1 MAAVAALIDAREPDP
16 LKALTFGGVPT
27 TILLLDAGD
36 FHLATD
42 DDALIAVERKAPGDL
57 LASIKAGRLK
67 PQLARLREL
76 TPWAYLLITGRL
88 EPTCAGYAAT
98 ERGETGFLWAAVDG
112 FLLDCQEMGV
122 GVVRTPT
129 ATPVEVER
137 ALLRLADRHRGGVRI
152 APARPHEWLSDEETL
167 LSAFR
172 GIGPERAN
180 AVLKFYR
187 SVGRA
192 LAELTNIQAG
202 RGALLPPGIG
212 RKTQMHLRDVLGLSG
227 WDRLAIIGF
236 EIEESVAPVVAEA
249 AAGVAD

>member
-1 MAAVAALIDAREPDP
+1 MAAVAALIDQREPDP
-16 LKALTFGGVPT
+16 LKALTFGGLPT
-27 TILLLDAGD
+27 SVVLLDAGD

-42 DDALIAVERKAPGDL
+42 DEALIAVERKSPSDL

-112 FLLDCQEMGV
+112 FLLDCQEMGI
-122 GVVRTPT
+122 GVLRMPT

-152 APARPHEWLSDEETL
+152 APARPHEWLSDEEAL
-167 LSAFR
+167 LAAFR
-172 GIGPERAN
+172 RIGPERAN
-180 AVLKFYR
+180 ALLKRGGTVAHVLEALTDLCAPCEVPD
-187 SVGRA
+187 VG
-192 LAELTNIQAG
+192 
-202 RGALLPPGIG
+202 P
-212 RKTQMHLRDVLGLSG
+212 KTRIAVRDVLGLG
-227 WDRLAIIGF
+227 PYDCLAVVTMGSSRGI
-236 EIEESVAPVVAEA
+236 VAPVLADEA
-249 AAGVAD
+249 AGAAD

>member
-1 MAAVAALIDAREPDP
+1 MTAVAILIDQREPPD
-16 LKALTFGGVPT
+16 LKALTFNGLPT
-27 TILLLDAGD
+27 SVVLLDTGD

-42 DDALIAVERKAPGDL
+42 DDALVAVERKAPGDL
-57 LASIKAGRLK
+57 LNSIKAGRLK
-67 PQLARLREL
+67 PQLARLREI

-98 ERGETGFLWAAVDG
+98 ERGETGFRWVAVDG
-112 FLLDCQEMGV
+112 FLLDCQEMGI

-152 APARPHEWLSDEETL
+152 APARPHDWLSDEEAL

-180 AVLKFYR
+180 AVLKFYG

-192 LAELTNIQAG
+192 LAELTDIQAG
-202 RGALLPPGIG
+202 RGAVLPPGIG
-212 RKTQMHLRDVLGLSG
+212 RKTQMSVRDVLGLSG
-227 WDRLAIIGF
+227 WDRLTLVGMD
-236 EIEESVAPVVAEA
+236 IEESAPVVVGEA
-249 AAGVAD
+249 AGAAD